1 MSVCSSHIA
10 GHGSWDFFF
19 LVANLQGYVY
29 FRQPDAAW
37 LHLLSSRTAIA
48 VYMSGRTVLS
58 FCPQSDV
65 VQQSIYNLIHKDDRE
80 TFRRQLHFSELR
92 GESKNS
98 T

>member
-1 MSVCSSHIA
+1 MLKADKCVTN
-10 GHGSWDFFF
+10 
-19 LVANLQGYVY
+19 VTNLQEYIY

-37 LHLLSSRTAIA
+37 LHLFSSRTAIA
-48 VYMSGRTVLS
+48 VYLTVRTVLS

-80 TFRRQLHFSELR
+80 TFRRQLQFSEL
-92 GESKNS
+92 GAESKKS